1 MPLTDAQIKA
11 FRPSEDGKPVKLADG
26 QGLFLMVMPNG
37 SKYWRYH
44 YRFAG
49 KQKTLALGVYPEIT
63 LKQARTKREDA
74 RRLLD
79 QNTDPGLQKQVDKLN
94 ASASNAT
101 TFELI
106 AREWHAS
113 ASHEWSQDHAD
124 RVLASLET
132 HIFPF
137 LGELPISQI
146 KPMQLLAVLQK
157 VERAGKIDTALRLKQ
172 RCASIFDLAVRTERC
187 DTNPVAPLSKTL
199 RTQQS
204 TPRKALHQ
212 DDLPDFLKRLASF
225 DGNKQTAL
233 MMELALLTFT
243 RVGELSQARWEE
255 IDFDKALW
263 TIPPEHRK
271 LQEKFKNTAPPH
283 LVPLSTRAIA
293 VLRSMEEISGGREH
307 IFPNRNDPRR
317 SMSPETLRRA
327 LHSMGYKGKA
337 DVHGFRA
344 TASTILNEAGFNP
357 DAIERQLSHVE
368 TNKVRAAYNRAEY
381 MEERVKMMEWWASVL
396 TQQWQAE

>member
-49 KQKTLALGVYPEIT
+49 KQKTLALGVYPDIP

-255 IDFDKALW
+255 IDFEKALW

-283 LVPLSTRAIA
+283 LVPLSSSAIA

-307 IFPNRNDPRR
+307 VFPNRNDPRR
-317 SMSPETLRRA
+317 PMSPETLRRA

-381 MEERVKMMEWWASVL
+381 IEERVKMMEWWAKFLESHSR
-396 TQQWQAE
+396 